1 MLKRIAVVMLLCLT
15 GCSILPPS
23 APTPAPQVTFAPV
36 INSVVVMLSPDLSY
50 IAPDPDARWTL
61 VGTDLHAVSNSTTLI
76 QIDYT
81 LKPEDDTPLA
91 DVLPTLTAKTLEV
104 QALDGVFYAES
115 TTPVSN
121 YVLYVDKGFY
131 VMTFT
136 LLDAVSDEVADDY
149 IEDWRRIGIQ
159 GELVEMN

>member
-1 MLKRIAVVMLLCLT
+1 MSYRIAIVMLFCLA

-23 APTPAPQVTFAPV
+23 APTPAPQVTFTPV
-36 INSVVVMLSPDLSY
+36 INSVVVPLSVDLSY

-61 VGTDLHAVSNSTTLI
+61 VGTDLHAAYQPTTLI

-91 DVLPTLTAKTLEV
+91 DILPTLTAETLEIHES
-104 QALDGVFYAES
+104 DGIFYAEG

-136 LLDAVSDEVADDY
+136 LLDMATDNVADVY

-159 GELVEMN
+159 GELVEMD

>member
-1 MLKRIAVVMLLCLT
+1 MVKRIAAVMLLCLT

-61 VGTDLHAVSNSTTLI
+61 VGTDLHAANHPTTLI

-81 LKPEDDTPLA
+81 LKPEDDTLLA
-91 DVLPTLTAKTLEV
+91 DILPTLTAETLEI
-104 QALDGVFYAES
+104 QEADSIFYAEG

-136 LLDAVSDEVADDY
+136 LLDAVSDEVANDY

-159 GELVEMN
+159 GELVEMD

>member
-1 MLKRIAVVMLLCLT
+1 MSYRIAIVMLLCLT
-15 GCSILPPS
+15 GCGMVQPTVV
-23 APTPAPQVTFAPV
+23 TPAPQVTFAPV

-61 VGTDLHAVSNSTTLI
+61 VGTDLHAANQPTTLI
-76 QIDYT
+76 RIDYT

-91 DVLPTLTAKTLEV
+91 NVLPTLTAETLEIQEV
-104 QALDGVFYAES
+104 EGGFYAEG
-115 TTPVSN
+115 TTAVSN

-136 LLDAVSDEVADDY
+136 LLDAVSDEVANDY
-149 IEDWRRIGIQ
+149 IEDWRRIGLE
-159 GELVEMN
+159 GELIEMD